1 MTVHACAQSA
11 TEAIGISWIDWA
23 QRLALAPLAWVFF
36 LTALPLNA
44 NACHAKT
51 FLYVRHRLFRC
62 DARLQLGIPHQVGI
76 HRAQLLA
83 DLLLD
88 LHGIGA

>member
-1 MTVHACAQSA
+1 MHARRFRAKPLECLAMIRR
-11 TEAIGISWIDWA
+11 IGSLWGA
-23 QRLALAPLAWVFF
+23 GALV
-36 LTALPLNA
+36 
-44 NACHAKT
+44 AC
-51 FLYVRHRLFRC
+51 VRPIGAVQTPVSPKALFRR
-62 DARLQLGIPHQVGI
+62 DARLQLGIAHQVGI